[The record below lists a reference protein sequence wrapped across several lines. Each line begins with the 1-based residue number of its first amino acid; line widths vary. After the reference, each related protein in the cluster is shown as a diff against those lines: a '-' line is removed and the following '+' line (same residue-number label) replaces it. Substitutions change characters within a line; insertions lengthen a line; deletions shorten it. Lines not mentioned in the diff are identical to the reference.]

1 MVIYT
6 PRLCNDV
13 AFLPPQEGRTNVIE
27 CKAVMNP
34 AQIEEWNTKKRKE
47 ERLRQIIEEF
57 EKVVEDGKGMKGIG
71 AGKKLET
78 QNSDEND
85 EVGEGLGGKKI
96 KLKGEGEQEYL
107 LLFEDDLQFLVEHEE
122 L

>member
-6 PRLCNDV
+6 PRLCKDV

-34 AQIEEWNTKKRKE
+34 AQIEEWSTKKRKE

-71 AGKKLET
+71 AGKKS
-78 QNSDEND
+78 QKKSSDEED
-85 EVGEGLGGKKI
+85 EAEGLEEM
-96 KLKGEGEQEYL
+96 EGEEEFL
-107 LLFEDDLQFLVEHEE
+107 MLFQDDLHFLVGHDE